1 LNGLAY
7 FPDPSFVPL
16 LVGMYNGEIIVDED
30 TIERA
35 KTNNGF
41 DNKTGAFVISRN
53 ATLEI
58 VLKNQI
64 GEIGISV
71 PHPVLLYYIYLTW
84 VQFHLHGGDFWD
96 LGAGSGPFTD
106 EAFEA
111 HLATMTPVRRDVTI
125 LGALPGTGTL
135 DTPEGISTIGQPC

>member
-53 ATLEI
+53 AVLEI

-71 PHPVLLYYIYLTW
+71 PHPVFLYYIYLTW
-84 VQFHLHGGDFWD
+84 C
-96 LGAGSGPFTD
+96 SSICT
-106 EAFEA
+106 EATF
-111 HLATMTPVRRDVTI
+111 
-125 LGALPGTGTL
+125 
-135 DTPEGISTIGQPC
+135 GISVPEAVPLRTKHSKRI

>member
-1 LNGLAY
+1 
-7 FPDPSFVPL
+7 
-16 LVGMYNGEIIVDED
+16 MYNGEIVVDED

-71 PHPVLLYYIYLTW
+71 PHPVLRSDRYLT
-84 VQFHLHGGDFWD
+84 
-96 LGAGSGPFTD
+96 
-106 EAFEA
+106 
-111 HLATMTPVRRDVTI
+111 
-125 LGALPGTGTL
+125 
-135 DTPEGISTIGQPC
+135 